1 MNKIAL
7 VYGPTGGSTEK
18 VAKLITEKI
27 GTDHIDLIP
36 VKEFSS
42 EKWMT
47 YDHLICGTA
56 TIGDDTWDQ
65 NFRKDDWSNFF
76 PNLLNLDLKHQT
88 IACFGLGDHI
98 TYSAH
103 FVDGLGKLVKRLE
116 DQGAKT
122 VGKVDIKDYEFSH
135 SEAVVENQF
144 VGLPIDEDFESEKTE
159 ERVLNWLSTIQPY
172 FNK

>member
-18 VAKLITEKI
+18 VAKLITEKF
-27 GTDHIDLIP
+27 GKDKIDLIP
-36 VKEFSS
+36 VKEITT
-42 EKWMT
+42 EKWLS
-47 YDHLICGTA
+47 YDNLICGTA

-65 NFRKDDWSNFF
+65 TFRKDDWSNFF
-76 PNLLNLDLKHQT
+76 PELLNLDLKHQT

-103 FVDGLGKLVKRLE
+103 FVDGLGKLVKILE
-116 DQGAKT
+116 DRGVKT
-122 VGKVDIKDYEFSH
+122 IGRVDVKDYEFSH
-135 SEAVVENQF
+135 SEATDGNQF
-144 VGLPIDEDFESEKTE
+144 VGLPVDEDFESDKTNG
-159 ERVLNWLSTIQPY
+159 RVLNWLSLIQPE